1 MKMIKYSIAKK
12 NLRSVK
18 TFKEATVE
26 KDNNIKISPELLCAV
41 AAALLKVND

>member
-1 MKMIKYSIAKK
+1 MIKYTISKK

-18 TFKEATVE
+18 TYKEATVE
-26 KDNNIKISPELLCAV
+26 KEKNIKLSPELLCAV

>member
-18 TFKEATVE
+18 TFKEATV
-26 KDNNIKISPELLCAV
+26 KRDNNRKLSPEILCAV
-41 AAALLKVND
+41 ATALLKVND